1 MRSLLVYPCSWLLLY
16 LLGLIFLRN
25 QRHTHFYN
33 FDSKGNEKKSAKRL
47 GEAVQFFDEFFDGST
62 YNAAGPAATPQRSPL
77 FCIAIT
83 TSKRPERYFLQTVHS
98 LLTSMSKRERA
109 SSRVIVVTTQFR
121 STTVTVTSD
130 DTSDAAR
137 REDLQRV
144 KPHVDEVFQHIVMHD
159 ESKKKKRHH
168 DNDHWLRDET
178 STYAAALERCQLTGS
193 MWTLVLEDDA
203 IARVGFL
210 DDVRGFISL
219 LQERNSLENF
229 GTVKLFQTEYYF
241 GWEKSDGW
249 LLLVVGAC
257 VGGMFA
263 ALVECVKRC
272 GGEMDVT
279 CATGGERAATGKRK
293 KSDDQVV
300 PTTLCEVSAVV
311 VQDFLRGKRM
321 RGNGGGGMAWL
332 HGIMLGCTVVLC
344 LLLVGKQNVVRPY
357 PVTKGLYLF
366 ESSETVDSNTVA
378 TLFPTSI
385 AREIS
390 TMLSSSLGSGG
401 GGGGGDAAAPVDVAL
416 SNWCLEKGRTRWYVV
431 PSLFQHIGVW
441 SSSPRKRRGTRNSLR
456 RGESPVFKQSDTFG

>member
-25 QRHTHFYN
+25 QRHTHFYK
-33 FDSKGNEKKSAKRL
+33 FDSQGNDKKSAKRL
-47 GEAVQFFDEFFDGST
+47 GEAVQFFSRR
-62 YNAAGPAATPQRSPL
+62 YNDAAPAATPQRSPL
-77 FCIAIT
+77 FCIAITT

-121 STTVTVTSD
+121 STTVTVD
-130 DTSDAAR
+130 DTSDV

-144 KPHVDEVFQHIVMHD
+144 KSHVDEVFQHVIMHD
-159 ESKKKKRHH
+159 ESKKKKRQH
-168 DNDHWLRDET
+168 DDDHWLRDET

-193 MWTLVLEDDA
+193 VWTLVLEDDA

-219 LQERNSLENF
+219 LQERSFLENF

-241 GWEKSDGW
+241 GWEKRDGW

-279 CATGGERAATGKRK
+279 GATGGERAATGRRK

-300 PTTLCEVSAVV
+300 PTTLREVSAVV

-321 RGNGGGGMAWL
+321 RGIGSGGGGGVAWL

-344 LLLVGKQNVVRPY
+344 LLLVGKQNVVRSY
-357 PVTKGLYLF
+357 PVTKGVYLF

-390 TMLSSSLGSGG
+390 TMLLSSLGSGG
-401 GGGGGDAAAPVDVAL
+401 GGGGGGDDAPVDVAL